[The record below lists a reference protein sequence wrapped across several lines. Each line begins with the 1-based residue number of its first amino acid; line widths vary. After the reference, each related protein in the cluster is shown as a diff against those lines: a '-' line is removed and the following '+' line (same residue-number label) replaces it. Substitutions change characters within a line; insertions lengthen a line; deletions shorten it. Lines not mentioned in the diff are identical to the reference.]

1 MLRARFRA
9 TFPRRCGL
17 GRLQL
22 GREGRVK
29 GTGRGMDGQ
38 EGIRKQVA
46 GVGAVVGPREA
57 DLPSKANH
65 GMPR

>member
-1 MLRARFRA
+1 M
-9 TFPRRCGL
+9 